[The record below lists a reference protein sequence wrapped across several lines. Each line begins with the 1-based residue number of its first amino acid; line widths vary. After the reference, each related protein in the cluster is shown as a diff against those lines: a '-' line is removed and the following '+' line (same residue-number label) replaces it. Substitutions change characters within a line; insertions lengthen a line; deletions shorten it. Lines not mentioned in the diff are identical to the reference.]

1 MSKNDVINMSQ
12 SWQDFVLLQTS
23 KMTKTVVKSLKKS
36 KELINEFIYCMSVF
50 DIFNVSQFKTKG
62 GNL

>member
-50 DIFNVSQFKTKG
+50 DIFNVSQFKAKG